1 MPIESLK
8 KVAAPSAQEI
18 CALAAAAGFKLTA
31 SASESPAQ
39 FANDLL
45 AAKNLTGAVQFFAFA
60 LPPREAVWWAC
71 LCSRDALREP
81 VPEPLK
87 DAVDA
92 AEAWVRDPSEGHR
105 RAAMARAQATD
116 LKSPAAWAAV
126 AAFWSGGSLAPENLP
141 EVPAAPHLTGCAVAG
156 AVMLAAVI
164 FEPQFADQK
173 RARYIASAIDIA
185 NGGNGRLKSAAR

>member
-45 AAKNLTGAVQFFAFA
+45 AAKNLTQAVQFFAFA

-87 DAVDA
+87 DTVDA

-116 LKSPAAWAAV
+116 LKSPVAWAAV

-141 EVPAAPHLTGCAVAG
+141 EVPAAPHLTGCAVAA
-156 AVMLAAVI
+156 AVTLAAVI
-164 FEPQFADQK
+164 FEPQFADQR